1 MDSKGFNSS
10 NIESKAVYHTK
21 NLSPWV
27 IAFATYAYQSLGQ
40 NWPKGAQE
48 WTLFFL
54 GSIVFVYG
62 FIQNYSSASKI
73 AQ

>member
-1 MDSKGFNSS
+1 MSDKGFSAANV
-10 NIESKAVYHTK
+10 ESKLSYHGK

-27 IAFATYAYQSLGQ
+27 VAFATYAYQSLGQ
-40 NWPKGAQE
+40 NWPKDPQE

>member
-1 MDSKGFNSS
+1 MIHRGFSAS
-10 NIESKAVYHTK
+10 NIESKLSYHTK

-27 IAFATYAYQSLGQ
+27 VAFATYAYQSLGQ
-40 NWPKGAQE
+40 NWPKNVQE
-48 WTLFFL
+48 WTLFAL